1 MNSINN
7 NTLKKKNKYIVKD
20 SNYRIVSTDLKLKNI
35 VSFLESM
42 NRINVYDFEYIDRQ
56 VKSHSEVMT
65 SELNIKFEEF
75 VDENVSYLNDYSKL
89 INFKKIK

>member
-42 NRINVYDFEYIDRQ
+42 NRINVYDFGYIDRQ
-56 VKSHSEVMT
+56 VKSHSELMT
-65 SELNIKFEEF
+65 SELNIKFEEV

>member
-1 MNSINN
+1 
-7 NTLKKKNKYIVKD
+7 
-20 SNYRIVSTDLKLKNI
+20 
-35 VSFLESM
+35 M

-65 SELNIKFEEF
+65 SELNIKFEEV